1 MSYVL
6 VMFIYAGAFSKGDS
20 VALNSVDGFSTLES
34 CQKAGQE
41 GNPLVGGT
49 VKEYK
54 FVCIQ
59 KK

>member
-1 MSYVL
+1 
-6 VMFIYAGAFSKGDS
+6 MFIYAGAFSKGDG

-54 FVCIQ
+54 FVCLQ